1 MGSFP
6 GFPGLSIDTE
16 EAVLDDRFHFKIQ
29 MDRRDRREWDSQLGM
44 VRS

>member
-1 MGSFP
+1 MGSFQ

-16 EAVLDDRFHFKIQ
+16 EVVLNDRFHFTIQ
-29 MDRRDRREWDSQLGM
+29 MDRRDRREWESQFGM